1 MIEVRR
7 IKSISAHASAGM
19 TDRKG
24 SSPKMRFCA
33 KTFLA
38 TGRISPLLSPFFGGV
53 LSQLFVIG
61 QKRVAVYTALFCLM
75 TARRR
80 LHDLCH
86 FYLNTIFGGYI
97 L

>member
-7 IKSISAHASAGM
+7 IKSISAHACAGM

-24 SSPKMRFCA
+24 SSPKIRFRA

-38 TGRISPLLSPFFGGV
+38 IGRISHLLSPFLGGV

-61 QKRVAVYTALFCLM
+61 QKKGSRVCGAFLFYDYRGGDC
-75 TARRR
+75 
-80 LHDLCH
+80 
-86 FYLNTIFGGYI
+86 TISATFF
-97 L
+97 